1 MLKKRWRVDRF
12 LLEIKIKNSSKYLP
26 FLNEAKYV
34 GSFFTIRTLKQNV
47 EKTDERT
54 GEIQIINDKVI
65 SIFSSKWNTCIYVA
79 KKLNKLF
86 QDSGGVSLSVQII

>member
-1 MLKKRWRVDRF
+1 MNNKINNN
-12 LLEIKIKNSSKYLP
+12 IKISNFKKFIQNSSKYLP
-26 FLNEAKYV
+26 FLNEAKYI

-54 GEIQIINDKVI
+54 GEIQIINNKVI

-79 KKLNKLF
+79 KKLNKL
-86 QDSGGVSLSVQII
+86 LN